1 MEANGPLK
9 KYLDRTSEHLRAIY
23 VEAPTVEE
31 STVEGFDYEGN
42 HQDEK
47 GTPVCFPAISIEGLW
62 YAHPTNVEDIDNSSW
77 RLEKID
83 PGEHLLLEVG
93 EWETFD
99 AILFQIIVSV
109 AAQMAYGMIEGE
121 PVVPDAVVT
130 IHRDKEDLTVSLTNG
145 EWEALGEDGRI
156 VELTPEEIEAAT
168 QLIES
173 GTNEM
178 GIG

>member
-9 KYLDRTSEHLRAIY
+9 EYLNRVSEHLRAIY
-23 VEAPTVEE
+23 TEAPTVEE
-31 STVEGFDYEGN
+31 STVEGFDYEGD
-42 HQDEK
+42 HPDEE
-47 GTPVCFPAISIEGLW
+47 GDPVCFPAISIEGLW
-62 YAHPTNVEDIDNSSW
+62 YAHPTNVEDIENSSW

-109 AAQMAYGMIEGE
+109 AAQMAYEMIEGG
-121 PVVPDAVVT
+121 PDPDAVIT
-130 IHRDKEDLTVSLTNG
+130 IHRDNEDITVASSNG
-145 EWEALGEDGRI
+145 NLEALGEDGRSI
-156 VELTPEEIEAAT
+156 ELTPKEVKVALE
-168 QLIES
+168 LIND
-173 GTNEM
+173 GVNEM